1 MRRNKLPQAIVIVL
15 ALFLFISLIR
25 NSLFN
30 AILLTGMNWTIIIV
44 AHKGFELLSRLDVSI
59 DG

>member
-1 MRRNKLPQAIVIVL
+1 MPQAIVIVL

>member
-1 MRRNKLPQAIVIVL
+1 LPQAIVIVL

-30 AILLTGMNWTIIIV
+30 AILLTGMTLTITIV
-44 AHKGFELLSRLDVSI
+44 AHKDFELLSRLDVSI

>member
-1 MRRNKLPQAIVIVL
+1 MPQAIVIVL

-30 AILLTGMNWTIIIV
+30 AILLTGMTLTIIIV

>member
-1 MRRNKLPQAIVIVL
+1 MPQAIVIVL

-25 NSLFN
+25 NRLFN
-30 AILLTGMNWTIIIV
+30 AILLTGVPLTIITV
-44 AHKGFELLSRLDVSI
+44 AHESFELLSMLDVSI

>member
-30 AILLTGMNWTIIIV
+30 AILLTGMTLTIIIV

>member
-30 AILLTGMNWTIIIV
+30 AILLTGMTLTITIV
-44 AHKGFELLSRLDVSI
+44 AHKDFELLSRLDVSI